1 MADEGWAA
9 PGTAGGQGPFG
20 EWTGAPGQ
28 DWAGPYAPPP
38 PPPRGGVRL
47 RVVLGLLAIVAL
59 VAVTVAGA
67 LVLSSGDGDS
77 DGDSVEPA
85 EPVDANLV
93 PFTDPQ
99 GAYEISVPEGWV
111 SASLE
116 GDVSG
121 IGQEAF
127 PDDPDMAAELQRRL
141 TSVPRAVVFLS
152 LDRDQ
157 MGIGQLT
164 RNFTLIR
171 LPGAGGGDQDDLV
184 AEARQAIGA
193 GVEVTDEGS
202 FLAAGREGVRLEYEV
217 SGTIAGVA
225 YFLDAGGDVWAL
237 TYTSID
243 LPEEEPLADEV
254 AATLVPGA

>member
-1 MADEGWAA
+1 
-9 PGTAGGQGPFG
+9 
-20 EWTGAPGQ
+20 
-28 DWAGPYAPPP
+28 
-38 PPPRGGVRL
+38 VRL

-67 LVLSSGDGDS
+67 LVLSSGDGD
-77 DGDSVEPA
+77 GDSAEPA
-85 EPVDANLV
+85 EPVDAADLV

-121 IGQEAF
+121 LGQEAF
-127 PDDPDMAAELQRRL
+127 PDDPDLAAELQRRL

-157 MGIGQLT
+157 MGIEQLT

-171 LPGAGGGDQDDLV
+171 LPGAGGGDQDDLA

-193 GVEVTDEGS
+193 GVEVSDEGS
-202 FLAAGREGVRLEYEV
+202 FLAEGREGVRLEYEV
-217 SGTIAGVA
+217 SGSIAGVA

-237 TYTSID
+237 TYTSVD
-243 LPEEEPLADEV
+243 LPEEEPLADGV
-254 AATLVPGA
+254 AATFVPAG